1 MGNLWIVTMGNHWT
15 WGNHGNIT
23 RIMGFSQNL
32 YVIWEN
38 IEHHF
43 PVFGNHDWMG
53 DSHAVL
59 QLDVAG

>member
-1 MGNLWIVTMGNHWT
+1 MGNLWIVTT
-15 WGNHGNIT
+15 WEIIGGNHGNIT

-53 DSHAVL
+53 DSHVL